1 MVDDHLPSSNIFMPS
16 STIFV
21 PPLYHLHLTS
31 KLFETVSRGC
41 PAAHPR
47 RAPRSGSDAPA
58 WPWPP
63 WRKQRNT
70 RYQNDRKKMAIEL
83 M

>member
-1 MVDDHLPSSNIFMPS
+1 
-16 STIFV
+16 
-21 PPLYHLHLTS
+21 
-31 KLFETVSRGC
+31 VSRGC

-63 WRKQRNT
+63 WRKRDIKT
-70 RYQNDRKKMAIEL
+70 TGKKWL
-83 M
+83 